1 MKKIIGMIPAR
12 LGSQRVKKKNLRL
25 IGGKPLISYVIEA
38 ALDVKYFDEI
48 YINSESDIFSEIAEK
63 YNISFYKRPSELS
76 SDTATNDEFALD
88 FINQVEGDIL
98 IQLLPTSP
106 LITTNEIEDFVKKIL
121 ENDYDTLISVEH
133 KQIACVYNNKPVNF
147 DKYII
152 NPPSQT
158 MTPVMAYATALM
170 GWKYKNY
177 ISNMEKYNCAY
188 HGGDGKTGYFELRG
202 LSTIDIDYENDFLL
216 AEAIIKGRSEISSE
230 PPEYYGETAAW
241 DAENHVESILKKDGV
256 KNINF
261 DEENRE
267 VCNVS
272 DILASEDS
280 SQSWSRRIINTE
292 SNSMTIIS
300 QLPGEGNRLHY
311 HPTWNEWWYIVDGE
325 WEWEIE
331 GEKRIVK
338 RGDIVFMRKK
348 RLHKITAVGDC
359 PAIRMAVS
367 RSDVLHVYSEKKE
380 EEA

>member
-25 IGGKPLISYVIEA
+25 IGGKLLISYVIEA
-38 ALDVKYFDEI
+38 ALDVNYFDEI
-48 YINSESDIFSEIAEK
+48 YINSESDIFSEIADK
-63 YNISFYKRPSELS
+63 YNISFYKRPSDLS

-88 FINQVEGDIL
+88 FINQVKGDIL

-106 LITTNEIEDFVKKIL
+106 LITPSEIEGFVKNML

-133 KQIACVYNNKPVNF
+133 NQIACLYNNKPVNF

-158 MTPVMAYATALM
+158 MTPVMSYATALM

-177 ISNMEKYNCAY
+177 VSNMEKYNCAY
-188 HGGDGKTGYFELRG
+188 HGGDGKIGYYELRG
-202 LSTIDIDYENDFLL
+202 LSTIDIDYEKDFLL
-216 AEAIIKGRSEISSE
+216 AEAILKGRSEISSE
-230 PPEYYGETAAW
+230 PPAYYGETDAW

-261 DEENRE
+261 DEENQE
-267 VCNVS
+267 VCNVE

-280 SQSWSRRIINTE
+280 SQSWSRRVINTE

-338 RGDIVFMRKK
+338 KGDIVFMRKK
-348 RLHKITAVGDC
+348 RQHKITAVGDR

-380 EEA
+380 KNA

>member
-12 LGSQRVKKKNLRL
+12 LGSKRVKKKNLRL

-63 YNISFYKRPSELS
+63 YNISFYKRPSDLS
-76 SDTATNDEFALD
+76 SDTATNDQFALD
-88 FINQVEGDIL
+88 FVNHIKGDIL
-98 IQLLPTSP
+98 VQLLPTSP
-106 LITTNEIEDFVKKIL
+106 LITTNEIEDFVREIL

-177 ISNMEKYNCAY
+177 SSNMGKYNCAY
-188 HGGDGKTGYFELRG
+188 HGGDGKIGYFELRG
-202 LSTIDIDYENDFLL
+202 LSAIDIDYENDFLL
-216 AEAIIKGRSEISSE
+216 AESIIKGRSEISSE
-230 PPEYYGETAAW
+230 SPEYYGEKATW

-261 DEENRE
+261 NEENQELCSIR
-267 VCNVS
+267 

-300 QLPGEGNRLHY
+300 QLPGEGNRRHY

-338 RGDIVFMRKK
+338 KGDIVFMRKK
-348 RLHKITAVGDC
+348 RLHRITAVGDR

-367 RSDVLHVYSEKKE
+367 RSDVLHVYSRKKE
-380 EEA
+380 EGA